1 MDPRRFGAKLR
12 ALRTRRQLSQAGLET
27 RCGISRSKISR
38 IERGAIDRVPFGDIV
53 ALANA
58 LDARV
63 EIDVSWRGAS
73 LDRLVDA
80 RHAALVGAI
89 VRWLSAANW
98 TCFTEVSFSIWG
110 ERGSVDVLAIHPSGS
125 IVVIE
130 AKASVSDANQTL
142 IALDRKIRLAPEI
155 VRQRGLPS
163 GAIGGLLVITAT
175 TTNRRRIAANAD
187 VFRASL
193 PASSLECRRW
203 VRTPRGRPPRGI
215 VFLEVPDSHRVRRS

>member
-1 MDPRRFGAKLR
+1 VDPRRFGAELR
-12 ALRTRRQLSQAGLET
+12 AHRTRRQLSQARLET
-27 RCGISRSKISR
+27 RCGIGRSKISR

-53 ALANA
+53 APANA

-89 VRWLSAANW
+89 VQWLSAADW
-98 TCFTEVSFSIWG
+98 TCVTEVSFSIWG
-110 ERGSVDVLAIHPSGS
+110 ERGSVDVLAIHLSGS

-130 AKASVSDANQTL
+130 AMASVSDANPTL

-175 TTNRRRIAANAD
+175 TTN
-187 VFRASL
+187 
-193 PASSLECRRW
+193 PE
-203 VRTPRGRPPRGI
+203 T
-215 VFLEVPDSHRVRRS
+215 